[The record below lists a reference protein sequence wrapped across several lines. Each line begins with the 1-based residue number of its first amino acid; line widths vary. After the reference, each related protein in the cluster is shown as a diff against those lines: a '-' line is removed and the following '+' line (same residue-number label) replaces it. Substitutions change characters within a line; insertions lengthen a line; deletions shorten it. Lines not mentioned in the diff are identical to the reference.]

1 MSDNSSRREPQNKRQ
16 GCWWHPPHQESLHR
30 KESMS
35 DQRSILFLRCI
46 FCDVREFYA
55 SNDPCFAL
63 YQKQS
68 MAEYTERT
76 TYPHPLTNTFFRL
89 FLMPDEELWDLVK
102 VSVFDTFRDSLILRY
117 VVWDTFSAGQ
127 QTDPCCGVSV
137 LLELDKRREKKKL
150 HLNKPSSAVS
160 RVGGCAHWITTL
172 LLLHS
177 IKSDSSSERG
187 SWFDTFLLKQIWRK
201 WGCGWAGA
209 LVQSH
214 LFILYGSHGPKQVLM
229 MSWLSASLILKGHF
243 PYLEVVSITWWVQFP
258 ISHKTAWV
266 ILTIYLGKDDLTV
279 L

>member
-137 LLELDKRREKKKL
+137 LLELDKRREKKNCISTSL
-150 HLNKPSSAVS
+150 PRLCREWEDVL
-160 RVGGCAHWITTL
+160 IE
-172 LLLHS
+172 LLHFCCC
-177 IKSDSSSERG
+177 I
-187 SWFDTFLLKQIWRK
+187 Q
-201 WGCGWAGA
+201 
-209 LVQSH
+209 
-214 LFILYGSHGPKQVLM
+214 
-229 MSWLSASLILKGHF
+229 
-243 PYLEVVSITWWVQFP
+243 
-258 ISHKTAWV
+258 
-266 ILTIYLGKDDLTV
+266 
-279 L
+279 